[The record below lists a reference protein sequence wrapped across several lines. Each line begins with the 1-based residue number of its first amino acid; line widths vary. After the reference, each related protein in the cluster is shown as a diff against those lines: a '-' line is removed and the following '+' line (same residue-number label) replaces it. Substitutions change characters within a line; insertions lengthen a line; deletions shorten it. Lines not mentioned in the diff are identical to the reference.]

1 MAAAVT
7 VAVSVLVLV
16 VVLVVV
22 AGDVE
27 GDTVVVGV
35 CSGSLVVLVDSAAG
49 RDNDDEE
56 SEEEDAEEDEDVDKE
71 EDEDGGPTSL
81 LSAPAATP
89 SIVEAHPT
97 PVAPESARV
106 RGNRG
111 TGLLPS
117 SAFRCWASAT
127 MTARSGWEMAGSFQ
141 TRRVL
146 VCKERE
152 RESEREGMKRSG
164 GGDTREMRPLRRA

>member
-7 VAVSVLVLV
+7 VAASVLVLV

-22 AGDVE
+22 ADDVE
-27 GDTVVVGV
+27 GGVTVVVGV
-35 CSGSLVVLVDSAAG
+35 CSGSLVVLVDLAAG

-152 RESEREGMKRSG
+152 REDE
-164 GGDTREMRPLRRA
+164 